1 MHSYPNNITLSLQE
15 DLFNSINYMKK
26 SGINGVIL
34 WGSSNDVDTKKKCNL
49 LQEYIQ
55 NVLGPVVKE
64 IIQQAKHKSSNT
76 ETMSDNVINENIAI
90 EIVPKIEDEIRT
102 TTKLVDQTTQ
112 RFKAYPQE
120 NDREEP
126 AINSESVE
134 DKQDMDDS
142 VKDVVIVSQGETS
155 ENVNSM
161 INFNEGNIGDTRID
175 YGNMKVEFIPLEIPQ
190 IMPNMEEINR
200 NGEVIEVPKGD
211 IFIAIPAADEGS
223 YPNEE
228 EDEISLMKI
237 RSKIYTVVGMY
248 PRVFQFSPRQR

>member
-1 MHSYPNNITLSLQE
+1 
-15 DLFNSINYMKK
+15 MKK

-34 WGSSNDVDTKKKCNL
+34 WGSSNDVDTKQKCNL
-49 LQEYIQ
+49 LQDYIQ

-64 IIQQAKHKSSNT
+64 ILQQAKHRSSQN
-76 ETMSDNVINENIAI
+76 ETVTDNVINEKIAI
-90 EIVPKIEDEIRT
+90 EFVPKIEDELKDIP
-102 TTKLVDQTTQ
+102 KIVEQSTQ

-126 AINSESVE
+126 ETNNDSIE
-134 DKQDMDDS
+134 DKQDMNES
-142 VKDVVIVSQGETS
+142 VKDVIIVSQDEAN

-161 INFNEGNIGDTRID
+161 INFDHGNMGDTRID
-175 YGNMKVEFIPLEIPQ
+175 YGNMKVEFVPLEIPQ
-190 IMPNMEEINR
+190 RMPN
-200 NGEVIEVPKGD
+200 NGQVIEVPKGD
-211 IFIAIPAADEGS
+211 IFIAMPAADEGN

-228 EDEISLMKI
+228 EEEISLMKI